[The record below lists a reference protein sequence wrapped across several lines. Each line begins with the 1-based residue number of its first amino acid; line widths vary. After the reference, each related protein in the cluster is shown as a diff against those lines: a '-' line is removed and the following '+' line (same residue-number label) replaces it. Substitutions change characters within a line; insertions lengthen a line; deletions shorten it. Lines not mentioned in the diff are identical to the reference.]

1 MDLSLRSI
9 ETNNWSADK
18 FTARLYP
25 AIQSC
30 DTDSHQL
37 TQERMS
43 YLIDHNMD
51 VHKDV
56 HYQVK
61 KLLYDLDTCRCH

>member
-25 AIQSC
+25 AISR
-30 DTDSHQL
+30 DTVLWH
-37 TQERMS
+37 
-43 YLIDHNMD
+43 Y
-51 VHKDV
+51 KDV

-61 KLLYDLDTCRCH
+61 KILYDLDTCRCH